1 MRRRFAPGLR
11 RRFAPLAAVA
21 LLVLAGCAREADLKV
36 FEDAT
41 SASGLGAYRGMTHGA
56 AWGDVDGDGLPDLY
70 VTNHLNDPQL
80 WRNMGG
86 GRFEDVTARWF
97 EPGQIKG
104 DKHGAVWADFDNDGR
119 LDLVQ
124 LTGAVLG
131 LGREPKRLYRHEG
144 ERLVDV
150 AAAVGVDNPE
160 GRTRMPLWLDLNGDG
175 RLDLFQGAEARF
187 DDLKPPFAFMQ
198 AEGRFDAADLALM
211 IGSRSA
217 PFCVLTEL
225 TGDDRPELVCRLMG
239 QTGALQVFDLTNLP
253 AKTLDW
259 LPQTGFEDLAAADFD
274 GDGRVDLF
282 MARKNAPGPV
292 AFGRPGPQALV
303 AAVAIERKHAEQ
315 EMGFHFR
322 AAGPLQ
328 VALQPGLGT
337 SAPEPS
343 QVRLGAAGMPA
354 QAVSFTVDGSIGALA
369 AARPGEQSGVQIGFT
384 APDRWEVRVT
394 ANSAALDARKPRV
407 QELQFAIT
415 AAGDITGLEAVGPTA
430 DEAAP
435 PRLFMNRGGKLV
447 EEGEQR
453 GIGKQAVAGMNAV
466 AADFDNDG
474 DVDLFVLASGDLGL
488 QPNQLWLND
497 GQGRFTPVKAAGGAL
512 GGGPGVGDSVTVVD
526 FDGDG
531 RLDLLVATGGS
542 MGRSLGLPSDGGNY
556 RLYRNVLDNGYD
568 WLQIDLQ
575 GSSSNRDGIGAIVRV
590 TAGGKTQVR
599 VQDGGVHHRGQNH
612 ARLHFGLGPQAQVE
626 RVQVRW
632 PSGRVQELAGVK
644 AGQVLRVVEP

>member
-1 MRRRFAPGLR
+1 M
-11 RRFAPLAAVA
+11 LAAAAALVA
-21 LLVLAGCAREADLKV
+21 CAPREIDIRLFSDV
-36 FEDAT
+36 SEP
-41 SASGLGAYRGMTHGA
+41 SGLKSRVGMTHGA
-56 AWGDVDGDGLPDLY
+56 AWGDVDGDGRPDLY

-80 WRNMGG
+80 WRNAGG
-86 GRFEDVTARWF
+86 GRFEDVTAQWF
-97 EPGQIKG
+97 VPDQIRG

-124 LTGAVLG
+124 LTGAIMG
-131 LGREPKRLYRHEG
+131 AGREPKRLFRNEDG
-144 ERLVDV
+144 RLVDV
-150 AAAVGVDNPE
+150 AAAAGVDNPE

-225 TGDDRPELVCRLMG
+225 TGDDRPDLVCRLMG
-239 QTGALQVFDLTNLP
+239 QTGAVQVFDLASLP

-259 LPQTGFEDLAAADFD
+259 LPQTGFEDIAAADFD
-274 GDGRVDLF
+274 GDGRIDLF

-303 AAVAIERKHAEQ
+303 ASVAVERKHADQ
-315 EMGFHFR
+315 EMGFRFR
-322 AAGPLQ
+322 APGPLQ
-328 VALQPGLGT
+328 VTLKPAMGTPALEPG
-337 SAPEPS
+337 
-343 QVRLGAAGMPA
+343 QVRLGAAGAPA
-354 QAVSFTVDGSIGALA
+354 QAASFTVDGSVGALA
-369 AARPGEQSGVQIGFT
+369 AARPGEQAGVQVGFT

-394 ANSAALDARKPRV
+394 ASRAALDARKPRV

-415 AAGDITGLEAVGPTA
+415 AAGEIADLEAVGPAA
-430 DEAAP
+430 DEAAQ

-447 EEGEQR
+447 EEGEER
-453 GIGKQAVAGMNAV
+453 GVGKVPVPGMSV
-466 AADFDNDG
+466 AAGDFDNDG

-488 QPNQLWLND
+488 QPHRLWLND
-497 GQGRFTPVKAAGGAL
+497 GEGHFTPVKAAGGVA
-512 GGGPGVGDSVTVVD
+512 GGGPGVGDSATVAD
-526 FDGDG
+526 ADGDG
-531 RLDLLVATGGS
+531 RLDLLLATGGS
-542 MGRSLGLPSDGGNY
+542 MGRSLGLPSDGGGY
-556 RLYRNVLDNGYD
+556 RLYRNVLDNGNR

-575 GSSSNRDGIGAIVRV
+575 GTKSNRDGIGAIVRV
-590 TAGGKTQVR
+590 TAGGRTQVR

-626 RVQVRW
+626 RIQVRW
-632 PSGRVQELAGVK
+632 PSGQVQELAAVK
-644 AGQVLRVVEP
+644 SDQVLRIVEPATAR